1 MVQRFNITA
10 IDGDF
15 GDADAVRLYRIDLD
29 KETLT
34 LTQTVPKTD
43 GADFAADFDTALA
56 AVTVPDDHPAFFLIQ
71 TDVRN
76 EFILLNYVPDASPVS
91 LKMQAALAQPT
102 VKHLLARFS
111 VIDALHITTREEL
124 SYAGYEAHVRSKTAN
139 AMSTDE
145 LRLQELDRA
154 VAAEMPRALPG
165 MAAPDRKFTG
175 SVAALVPMEEDVRP
189 AIDALAA
196 GDARHVILGT
206 NNELVSHVA
215 TVAAADATKLAEIV
229 PGSSPS
235 YTITRYLVGG
245 SQPKYEFVY
254 CCPDG
259 SRVKDRMVTSMMKR
273 ALIHYLK
280 NEVHLDVVHSH
291 EISDLDDFADLEAD
305 WAHAAE
311 AAATE
316 PEGEGDAQLAAAGSS
331 HAANTFKKPRR
342 PGRPGATRVLPH
354 PE

>member
-29 KETLT
+29 KETLA
-34 LTQTVPKTD
+34 LTQTVFKTD
-43 GADFAADFDTALA
+43 GADFAADFDTALS

-71 TDVRN
+71 TDTRN

-124 SYAGYEAHVRSKTAN
+124 SYAGYEAHVRSKSAN
-139 AMSTDE
+139 AMSADE

-175 SVAALVPMEEDVRP
+175 SVASLVPMEEDVRP
-189 AIDALAA
+189 AIDRLAA
-196 GDARHVILGT
+196 GEARHVILST

-215 TVAAADATKLAEIV
+215 TVAADDTTKLAELV
-229 PGSSPS
+229 PGSTPS
-235 YTITRYLVGG
+235 YTITRYLLA
-245 SQPKYEFVY
+245 SAPKYEFVY

-273 ALIHYLK
+273 ALVHYLK
-280 NEVHLDVVHSH
+280 NEVHLDVVHAH

-311 AAATE
+311 AE
-316 PEGEGDAQLAAAGSS
+316 PAPAEGEADAQLAAAGSS